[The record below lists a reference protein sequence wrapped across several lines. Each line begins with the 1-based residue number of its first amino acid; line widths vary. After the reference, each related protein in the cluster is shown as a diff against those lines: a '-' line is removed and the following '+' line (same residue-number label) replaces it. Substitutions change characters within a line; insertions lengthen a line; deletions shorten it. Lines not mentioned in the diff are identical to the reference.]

1 MTVTNVQSVIDVS
14 FSAQEKVARLKRREE
29 CMRVHN
35 VQSVI
40 DVSFSAQEKVA
51 RLKRREERSA

>member
-1 MTVTNVQSVIDVS
+1 MT
-14 FSAQEKVARLKRREE
+14 
-29 CMRVHN
+29 VHN

-40 DVSFSAQEKVA
+40 YVSFSVQEKVA

>member
-1 MTVTNVQSVIDVS
+1 
-14 FSAQEKVARLKRREE
+14 
-29 CMRVHN
+29 MRVHN